1 MTLGVSDILHA
12 ALEEVTPTVQLRER
26 VDRRLLFQRR
36 GGFLQLARGLI
47 ELGVGA
53 GSRQQLHAVD
63 GFDDEIG
70 RAAGER
76 AFAGQ
81 FIVGTGDDDDG
92 NIAYALRIGGANAAD
107 KRVAV
112 EFRHLDVGDQH
123 LDGAVLEQVLPRGF
137 SVPELDKFEFV
148 AEYLAD
154 RLANDA
160 RVIRHQHPDFFSRGR
175 SGFWLKAHSL
185 IRLDVG
191 VRHGFAGTRGLCVH

>member
-1 MTLGVSDILHA
+1 M
-12 ALEEVTPTVQLRER
+12 QLRER
-26 VDRRLLFQRR
+26 VDSRLFFQRR

-63 GFDDEIG
+63 GLDDEIG

-76 AFAGQ
+76 ALASQ
-81 FIVGTGDDDDG
+81 FIVGAGDDDDG
-92 NIAYALRIGGANAAD
+92 DITYPLRIGGANAAD
-107 KRVAV
+107 KRVTI

-160 RVIRHQHPDFFSRGR
+160 
-175 SGFWLKAHSL
+175 
-185 IRLDVG
+185 
-191 VRHGFAGTRGLCVH
+191 